1 MKKIYL
7 MVIIVFGFMAI
18 AKAGDMEVLKGINF
32 GNINLDEIAKMEIAA
47 APASQKEIVKEAAG
61 IKVEQGL
68 IDKFTRVK
76 NSLRRLRNDTIWLGN
91 DMDKLERDA
100 RRIASSGK
108 PDHFFE
114 YDLRDLSFS
123 INNYS
128 NDARRIYMDIQN
140 LLNIAVKSDELNK
153 MAVDMK
159 LDSVY
164 LYNDAQFRF
173 EDAARNL
180 EWAVYS
186 AKPEVIGHD
195 AQWTASNIKSD
206 VGDYSWKIRN
216 IYYGLQDL
224 VKKTQP

>member
-1 MKKIYL
+1 
-7 MVIIVFGFMAI
+7 
-18 AKAGDMEVLKGINF
+18 
-32 GNINLDEIAKMEIAA
+32 
-47 APASQKEIVKEAAG
+47 
-61 IKVEQGL
+61 
-68 IDKFTRVK
+68 
-76 NSLRRLRNDTIWLGN
+76 
-91 DMDKLERDA
+91 
-100 RRIASSGK
+100 ASSGK

-159 LDSVY
+159 LDSVC